1 MAETL
6 TDRIRERLAATG
18 KSAHGA
24 SLEAGGSPSLIP
36 NILNGRS
43 DNPRIDTLRKIAPVL
58 GTTAE
63 YLLKGTA
70 ADEPETEPSPS
81 KPGEFQRLDIAVPN
95 TAMWPKDL
103 PVWGS
108 AMGSLINENFEGT
121 HVFTGEPVDYARRPP
136 ALQGVRDAYA
146 VYVTGDSMDPMHQHG
161 QIRLVHPHRP
171 PSPGDTVIVYTRH
184 WDSDPGQGYIK
195 ILRRRSGDQLIL
207 EQLNPRATIMVPMR
221 YVVSVHKVMDMND
234 LFGV

>member
-1 MAETL
+1 MTETL
-6 TDRIRERLAATG
+6 TDRIRARLAATG
-18 KSAHGA
+18 KNAHAA
-24 SLEAGGSPSLIP
+24 SIEAGGSPSLIP

-43 DNPRIDTLRKIAPVL
+43 ANPRMDTLRKIAPAL

-63 YLLKGTA
+63 YLMDGDLTPPVVDQPA
-70 ADEPETEPSPS
+70 AVPED
-81 KPGEFQRLDIAVPN
+81 FRRLDMSVPN
-95 TAMWPKDL
+95 TALWPKDV

-108 AMGSLINENFEGT
+108 AMGSLIQDNFEGT
-121 HVFTGEPVDYARRPP
+121 HVFSGEPIDYARRPP
-136 ALQGVRDAYA
+136 SLQGVRDAYA

-195 ILRRRSGDQLIL
+195 ILRRRAGEHLIL
-207 EQLNPRATIMVPMR
+207 EQLNPRATLTVPLK